1 MTERTCGNCGTKG
14 CGHDDARRC
23 GVHYS
28 DWTQKEIRMSKQMM
42 EWKNAFEELPPP
54 NVPVLAFI
62 PAYGGGDKNRRIRA
76 MYAPAKTLEVSDDA
90 DGGEYDESTDTYYCE
105 AGWYETNEYED
116 THWSV
121 GDRVTHWMPLPPP
134 PNAQ

>member
-1 MTERTCGNCGTKG
+1 
-14 CGHDDARRC
+14 
-23 GVHYS
+23 
-28 DWTQKEIRMSKQMM
+28 M
-42 EWKNAFEELPPP
+42 EWKNAFEEMPPP

-62 PAYGGGDKNRRIRA
+62 PAYGGGDKSRRIRA

-134 PNAQ
+134 PNASFSREPERSGGESAGSDSYASGGQNG

>member
-1 MTERTCGNCGTKG
+1 M
-14 CGHDDARRC
+14 
-23 GVHYS
+23 
-28 DWTQKEIRMSKQMM
+28 IM
-42 EWKNAFEELPPP
+42 EWKNAFEEMPPP

-62 PAYGGGDKNRRIRA
+62 PSYGGGDKSRRIRA
-76 MYAPAKTLEVSDDA
+76 KCAPAKTLEVSDDA
-90 DGGEYDESTDTYYCE
+90 DGGEYDEATDTFYCE

-134 PNAQ
+134 PNEGVTGAGTASA